1 VAAIAFTLLLLFCW
15 RWDADLCLRY
25 RGDPLFFAKD
35 LATHVLMTHN
45 LFPELWNGLWNS
57 PFWSLG
63 LEEQLY
69 ALYAVFLFLRTRLA
83 LSKALLAPL
92 VVAILWHG
100 GTTVAALRGT
110 TSFGTWAFWPFGFWM
125 IWLLGAVAAE
135 AYTGVIRLPA
145 WCYSRRLAWG
155 CAGLSVVLYP
165 PLFSFLGAN
174 SLLSR
179 LGGPDNIAIQIVTL
193 FWPVFRMGDHAFAIA
208 SFITL
213 NRWVRSEREVRF
225 PDRMLRPFAKVGI
238 FSYSL
243 YLTHLP
249 VILAMNPLIAQLH
262 LGWGVF
268 PVFIRYL
275 FYLPVCMAVAIGF
288 FRLVESRFW
297 NARCFEHAPVPAEAL
312 NGRRKS
318 DPGRLYLGTTL
329 RTTDLAACS
338 VFFPSRRA
346 RTTKGCSIGSTHGSA

>member
-1 VAAIAFTLLLLFCW
+1 MRRPELWWQAAACVRSMRCAGSLPSRSSFAIFRTLPCARDIGQASFFSRLISGSAESTLFLVISGFCIHLAVAKHAARDGRPVQSCHWGDFWRRRTFRLYPPYVAAIAFTLLLLFCW

-145 WCYSRRLAWG
+145 WCYSRRLA
-155 CAGLSVVLYP
+155 
-165 PLFSFLGAN
+165 
-174 SLLSR
+174 
-179 LGGPDNIAIQIVTL
+179 
-193 FWPVFRMGDHAFAIA
+193 
-208 SFITL
+208 
-213 NRWVRSEREVRF
+213 
-225 PDRMLRPFAKVGI
+225 
-238 FSYSL
+238 
-243 YLTHLP
+243 
-249 VILAMNPLIAQLH
+249 
-262 LGWGVF
+262 
-268 PVFIRYL
+268 
-275 FYLPVCMAVAIGF
+275 
-288 FRLVESRFW
+288 
-297 NARCFEHAPVPAEAL
+297 
-312 NGRRKS
+312 
-318 DPGRLYLGTTL
+318 
-329 RTTDLAACS
+329 
-338 VFFPSRRA
+338 
-346 RTTKGCSIGSTHGSA
+346 